1 MSASTASEDLLASLR
16 SETESSLSRIKE
28 RGGQDLTD
36 KIAALESQLE
46 DAAKIKNTEE
56 RTIRM
61 DVLKADF
68 DKLRSELTA
77 EEADLSQAVLGL
89 NALMNEMGEEY
100 ADLQKLSADEQKV
113 IDEAQEGVSAAE
125 SDLRKV
131 EDAPGWKFIFS
142 SREKSLREAKDGI
155 QAAKQGVA
163 AAEAK
168 AKAMARDRLMKAD
181 IEESLQEFMFKV
193 QKTIEIM
200 EARSVEIVK
209 QLEAVSIRK
218 SEAFR
223 VKEEAAKVLEQL
235 DTRLNQQEAE
245 MRSAEEQIESL
256 ANGSSE
262 YVAQEKALSALRS
275 AVEETRG
282 KRNEALVLFQSKE
295 RFAAEL
301 DVHEKSQMKLR
312 DNQRAWITLLKSDTE
327 ERLITFR
334 SRLEAMKAMS
344 DQDVAQNLDNLG
356 TAIDKS
362 NVDFMAKVGAASDSR
377 RMEMIESQPDRIK
390 RIEEARAAQAEAQ
403 ARIREREREALDK
416 FRERYGI
423 DPMDSSFFTY
433 SDGEDSSKEA

>member
-1 MSASTASEDLLASLR
+1 MTASTASEDLLASLR

-28 RGGQDLTD
+28 RSGQDLTN
-36 KIAALESQLE
+36 KIAELESQLE

-68 DKLRSELTA
+68 DKLRSELNA

-100 ADLQKLSADEQKV
+100 ADLQKLSPEEQRV
-113 IDEAQEGVSAAE
+113 IDEAQEGVAKAE
-125 SDLRKV
+125 SALRKV

-142 SREKSLREAKDGI
+142 SREKSLREAKEGI
-155 QAAKQGVA
+155 DAAKQGVT

-200 EARSVEIVK
+200 ENRSVEIVK

-218 SEAFR
+218 AEAFR
-223 VKEEAAKVLEQL
+223 VKEEAAKVLEEL

-262 YVAQEKALSALRS
+262 YVAQEKALSALRA

-362 NVDFMAKVGAASDSR
+362 NVDFMAKVGSASDQR

-403 ARIREREREALDK
+403 AQIREREREALEK

-433 SDGEDSSKEA
+433 ADGEGTSKES

>member
-1 MSASTASEDLLASLR
+1 MTASTASEDLLASLR

-28 RGGQDLTD
+28 RGGQDLTH
-36 KIAALESQLE
+36 KIAELESQLE

-56 RTIRM
+56 RNIRM

-68 DKLRSELTA
+68 DKLRSELNA

-100 ADLQKLSADEQKV
+100 ADLQKLSPEEQKV
-113 IDEAQEGVSAAE
+113 IDEAQEGVAKAE
-125 SDLRKV
+125 SALRKV

-142 SREKSLREAKDGI
+142 SREKSLREAKEGI
-155 QAAKQGVA
+155 EAAKQGVA
-163 AAEAK
+163 AAESK

-200 EARSVEIVK
+200 ENRSVEIVK

-218 SEAFR
+218 AEAFR
-223 VKEEAAKVLEQL
+223 VKEEAAKVLEEL

-262 YVAQEKALSALRS
+262 YVAQEKALSALRA

-362 NVDFMAKVGAASDSR
+362 NVDFMAKVGSASDQR

-403 ARIREREREALDK
+403 AQIREREREALEK

-433 SDGEDSSKEA
+433 ADGEGASKEA